1 VTAGAVGVIEF
12 NEGEAPEGTEVLSGT
27 LGGPV
32 SVPVVGT
39 SYAIGEALA
48 MQFRDGQAPAARIA
62 TSTVNETRTTYN
74 VIADS
79 PFGDPDRTV
88 VVSAHNDSVAAGPGI
103 NKAGKVPQ

>member
-39 SYAIGEALA
+39 SYAIARRSPCSSA
-48 MQFRDGQAPAARIA
+48 MARRRPPASRRAP
-62 TSTVNETRTTYN
+62 
-74 VIADS
+74 
-79 PFGDPDRTV
+79 
-88 VVSAHNDSVAAGPGI
+88 
-103 NKAGKVPQ
+103 